1 MESEKLYL
9 LTRKL
14 KWNKQEGMEAMLD
27 TSRGNSKGYRE
38 LIDQLIWADP
48 PTIKAFKILSECNH
62 WENVCSN
69 FLKGSCAFGE
79 RCKYSHKTSKAPG
92 GKLFERKPQEKQV

>member
-1 MESEKLYL
+1 MMESEKLYL

-38 LIDQLIWADP
+38 LIDQLI
-48 PTIKAFKILSECNH
+48 
-62 WENVCSN
+62 
-69 FLKGSCAFGE
+69 
-79 RCKYSHKTSKAPG
+79 
-92 GKLFERKPQEKQV
+92 